1 MPLYAFKNHVTPLA
15 ENILNSLLSLQDFV
29 LIYTGSQI
37 DSKTGSGVTENS
49 IANYTYAARFTLT
62 GVTEISRVELELDKD
77 GDGADLVVQIRDS
90 DFNPDG
96 SNDGTVLKQVV
107 VPKEFI
113 PASAAYWSIPID
125 LTGLTAGN
133 YYWLVVVKAGDATN
147 KVDWIGEAD
156 QDASY
161 PVYYRAGDT
170 GAWTAGNA
178 LHFKVYSGES
188 GDLIHGIYGVNG
200 YTTVEYSGE
209 IVSKVYRYLPPS
221 DTTAGGIRD
230 VITYTWDGE
239 YLKKGVIS

>member
-1 MPLYAFKNHVTPLA
+1 MPLYAFKNNVSVLS
-15 ENILNSLLSLQDFV
+15 ENLLNQLLSLQDFR

-49 IANYTYAARFTLT
+49 IADYTYAARFTLT
-62 GVTEISRVELELDKD
+62 GVTEISRVEFELDKD
-77 GDGADLVVQIRDS
+77 GDGADLVVQIRDN

-107 VPKEFI
+107 LPKEFI
-113 PASAAYWSIPID
+113 PDPAGWWSIPID

-147 KVDWIGEAD
+147 KVDWIGEAG

-161 PVYYRAGDT
+161 PVYYRAGDM

-178 LHFKVYSGES
+178 LHFKIFSGES
-188 GDLIHGIYGVNG
+188 GDLLHGIYGVNG

-209 IVSKVYRYLPPS
+209 IINKVYRYLPPP
-221 DTTAGGIRD
+221 DGPEGGIRD
-230 VITYTWDGE
+230 VITYTWVGE
-239 YLKKGVIS
+239 YLKRGEV

>member
-1 MPLYAFKNHVTPLA
+1 MPLYAFKNNVSVLS
-15 ENILNSLLSLQDFV
+15 ENLLNQLLSLQDFR
-29 LIYTGSQI
+29 LIYTGSQV
-37 DSKTGSGVTENS
+37 DAKTGSGVTENS
-49 IANYTYAARFTLT
+49 IAEYTFAARFTLT

-77 GDGADLVVQIRDS
+77 GDGADLVVQIRDN

-96 SNDGTVLKQVV
+96 SDDGTVLKQVV

-113 PASAAYWSIPID
+113 PASAAYWSVPID

-133 YYWLVVVKAGDATN
+133 YYWLVVVKAGNATN
-147 KVDWIGEAD
+147 KVDWVGEAG

-161 PVYYRAGDT
+161 PVYYRAGNT

-188 GDLIHGIYGVNG
+188 GDLLHGIYGTNG

-209 IVSKVYRYLPPS
+209 IINKVYRYLPPS

-230 VITYTWDGE
+230 IITYTWNGE
-239 YLKKGVIS
+239 YLKKGVVS